1 MSGLAAINHAL
12 CTAGLPN
19 LYEYKH
25 EYPMSTKA
33 IDQWK
38 VHLKNEPHH
47 CQSADALSPE
57 AMMTILESSRDDTTE
72 VQQVTLAVVLMW
84 TGMRA
89 QDLHVIRSK
98 DVSRQAPADGA
109 PRRYRF
115 YAMHTKNDKLG
126 TGPAHNREWY
136 VPCICLE
143 TLDDAHKGKWARDLK
158 RNPHLPC
165 ANFCPYQIVVDY
177 LSICDDPAG
186 GLRQMEIRQDPTLPP
201 LAFARARSTTGNRR
215 FLKVPLG
222 INMIREAIP
231 ACNKRLPD
239 NLKIAKATGQ
249 TGRHTFTSALDVRS
263 PSFHWGLS
271 ISRSPFEDICM
282 HQRNRPWR
290 Q

>member
-1 MSGLAAINHAL
+1 
-12 CTAGLPN
+12 
-19 LYEYKH
+19 
-25 EYPMSTKA
+25 
-33 IDQWK
+33 
-38 VHLKNEPHH
+38 
-47 CQSADALSPE
+47 
-57 AMMTILESSRDDTTE
+57 
-72 VQQVTLAVVLMW
+72 
-84 TGMRA
+84 MRA

-98 DVSRQAPADGA
+98 DDSRQAPADGA

-249 TGRHTFTSALDVRS
+249 TGRHTFTSAGLNSGCSESIVALGSKHKSIAIRGYLHASKESTVAPMMSMVRKQNAVRDREESELDSPEILPKREATLGAWKKKTFRFSTMRKRRRKRS
-263 PSFHWGLS
+263 
-271 ISRSPFEDICM
+271 RTSPGRYLLRIHRVSSWYSLFEK
-282 HQRNRPWR
+282 
-290 Q
+290 